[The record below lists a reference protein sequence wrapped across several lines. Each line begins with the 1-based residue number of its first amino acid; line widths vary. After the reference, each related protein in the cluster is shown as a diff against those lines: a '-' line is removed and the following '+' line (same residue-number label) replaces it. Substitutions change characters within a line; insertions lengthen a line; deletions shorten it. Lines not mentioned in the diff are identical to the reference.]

1 MRYHLTP
8 VRIAVNKKSTN
19 NKCWIGCGE
28 KRTLLQYWWECK
40 LIQPLWKTVWR
51 FLKKLGINLSY
62 DPAIPPLSSYPEKNR
77 NSQTHMLLLFSCL
90 VVSDSA
96 TPGAAAAQAYLSLT
110 ISRSFTKLMSIV
122 SVSHLKAHCSNIYD
136 SHGEGNYYSIL
147 AWEIPRTEECSG
159 LQPMVLQRA
168 GHD

>member
-8 VRIAVNKKSTN
+8 VRIAINKKSTN

-62 DPAIPPLSSYPEKNR
+62 DPEIPLQGTYPEKTTIPKHTCCCCSVAQLHLTLCNPR
-77 NSQTHMLLLFSCL
+77 GYSTPGVPVPHHFPKFYQVHVHCISNTPQCSLQQQLQQPWRRKLLLHYSCL
-90 VVSDSA
+90 GNPMDRGMQWA
-96 TPGAAAAQAYLSLT
+96 
-110 ISRSFTKLMSIV
+110 IV
-122 SVSHLKAHCSNIYD
+122 
-136 SHGEGNYYSIL
+136 HGIAKS
-147 AWEIPRTEECSG
+147 WT
-159 LQPMVLQRA
+159 
-168 GHD
+168 